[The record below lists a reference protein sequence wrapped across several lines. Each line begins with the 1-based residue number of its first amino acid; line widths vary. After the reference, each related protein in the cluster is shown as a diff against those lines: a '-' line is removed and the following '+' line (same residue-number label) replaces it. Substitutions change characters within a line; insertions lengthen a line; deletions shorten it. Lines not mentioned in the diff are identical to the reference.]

1 MKTIRIQAG
10 RPYTVMVGEGI
21 RTQAG
26 RMIADTLPAAASA
39 AIISDSNVAPLY
51 LEQIKDTIEQ
61 AGLSV
66 CSTVIPAG
74 EASKNLSVYSEILSF
89 LAEQKLSRSDVIV
102 ALGGGV
108 VGDLVGFAAATFLR
122 GVPYVQIPTSL
133 LAMVDSSV
141 GGKTAVDLPAGKN
154 LAGAFYQPSVVI
166 CDPEVL
172 HTLPDSYFRDG
183 CAEVIKYGVLEDEM
197 LFSRLM
203 TEGICFDRVSVI
215 SRCIEI
221 KAHYV
226 AEDEFDQGLRQKL
239 NLGHTFGHAI
249 EASSH
254 FAVTHGQAVA
264 AGMCMIA
271 RASCALGFCRKSCVD
286 AVEACVREFGLPD
299 SSDKLA
305 EELLPYV
312 FSDKK
317 RRADSISL
325 IVPRQIGQC
334 DVMAV
339 GADDITSWLKGAL
352 KHESND

>member
-1 MKTIRIQAG
+1 MKKIRIQAG

-108 VGDLVGFAAATFLR
+108 VGDLAGFAAATFLR

-166 CDPEVL
+166 CDPDVL

-203 TEGICFDRVSVI
+203 TEGIRFDRVPVI

-339 GADDITSWLKGAL
+339 GADDIVNWLKGAL
-352 KHESND
+352 KHESHN

>member
-10 RPYTVMVGEGI
+10 QPYTVMVGEGI
-21 RTQAG
+21 RTQTG
-26 RMIADTLPAAASA
+26 KMIADTLPEAASA

-51 LEQIKDTIEQ
+51 LAQIRDAIEQ

-74 EASKNLSVYSEILSF
+74 EESKNLSVYSEILSF
-89 LAEQKLSRSDVIV
+89 LAEQKLTRSDVII

-108 VGDLVGFAAATFLR
+108 VGDLAGFAAATFLR

-172 HTLPDSYFRDG
+172 HTLPDSYLRDG

-203 TEGICFDRVSVI
+203 TEGIRFDRVPVI

-352 KHESND
+352 KHESHN

>member
-1 MKTIRIQAG
+1 MKKIRIQAG

-26 RMIADTLPAAASA
+26 RMIADTLPEAASTV
-39 AIISDSNVAPLY
+39 IISDTNVAPLY

-89 LAEQKLSRSDVIV
+89 LAEQKLTRSDVII

-108 VGDLVGFAAATFLR
+108 VGDLAGFAAATFLR

-141 GGKTAVDLPAGKN
+141 GGKTAVDLQAGKN

-166 CDPEVL
+166 CDPDVL

-203 TEGICFDRVSVI
+203 TEGIRFDRVPVI

>member
-1 MKTIRIQAG
+1 MKKIRIQAG
-10 RPYTVMVGEGI
+10 RPYTVMVGEGL

-26 RMIADTLPAAASA
+26 KMIADTLPEAAST

-66 CSTVIPAG
+66 YSKVIPAG

-89 LAEQKLSRSDVIV
+89 LAEQKLTRSDVII

-108 VGDLVGFAAATFLR
+108 VGDLAGFAAATFLR

-172 HTLPDSYFRDG
+172 HTLPDSYLRDG

-264 AGMCMIA
+264 A
-271 RASCALGFCRKSCVD
+271 
-286 AVEACVREFGLPD
+286 
-299 SSDKLA
+299 
-305 EELLPYV
+305 
-312 FSDKK
+312 
-317 RRADSISL
+317 
-325 IVPRQIGQC
+325 
-334 DVMAV
+334 
-339 GADDITSWLKGAL
+339 
-352 KHESND
+352 

>member
-1 MKTIRIQAG
+1 
-10 RPYTVMVGEGI
+10 
-21 RTQAG
+21 
-26 RMIADTLPAAASA
+26 
-39 AIISDSNVAPLY
+39 
-51 LEQIKDTIEQ
+51 
-61 AGLSV
+61 
-66 CSTVIPAG
+66 
-74 EASKNLSVYSEILSF
+74 
-89 LAEQKLSRSDVIV
+89 
-102 ALGGGV
+102 
-108 VGDLVGFAAATFLR
+108 
-122 GVPYVQIPTSL
+122 
-133 LAMVDSSV
+133 
-141 GGKTAVDLPAGKN
+141 
-154 LAGAFYQPSVVI
+154 
-166 CDPEVL
+166 
-172 HTLPDSYFRDG
+172 
-183 CAEVIKYGVLEDEM
+183 VIKYGVLEDEM

-271 RASCALGFCRKSCVD
+271 RASCALGFCRKSCLD
-286 AVEACVREFGLPD
+286 AIEACVREFGLPD
-299 SSDKLA
+299 SCDKLA

>member
-26 RMIADTLPAAASA
+26 RMIVDTLPAAASA

>member
-1 MKTIRIQAG
+1 MKKIRIQAG

-26 RMIADTLPAAASA
+26 RMIADTLPEAASTV
-39 AIISDSNVAPLY
+39 IISDTNVAPLY

-66 CSTVIPAG
+66 YSKVIPAG

-89 LAEQKLSRSDVIV
+89 LAEQKLTRSDVII

-108 VGDLVGFAAATFLR
+108 VGDLAGFAAATFLR

-141 GGKTAVDLPAGKN
+141 GGKTAVDLQAGKN

-172 HTLPDSYFRDG
+172 HTLPDSFLRDG

-203 TEGICFDRVSVI
+203 TEGIRFDRVPVI

-352 KHESND
+352 KHESHN

>member
-10 RPYTVMVGEGI
+10 QPYTVMVGEGI
-21 RTQAG
+21 RTQTG
-26 RMIADTLPAAASA
+26 KMIADTLPAAASA

-66 CSTVIPAG
+66 YSKVIPAG

-89 LAEQKLSRSDVIV
+89 LAEQKLTRSDVII

-108 VGDLVGFAAATFLR
+108 VGDLAGFAAATFLR

-352 KHESND
+352 KHESHN

>member
-1 MKTIRIQAG
+1 MKKIRIQAG

-26 RMIADTLPAAASA
+26 RMIADTLPEAASTV
-39 AIISDSNVAPLY
+39 IISDTNVAPLY

-66 CSTVIPAG
+66 YSKVIPAG

-89 LAEQKLSRSDVIV
+89 LAEQKLTRSDVII

-108 VGDLVGFAAATFLR
+108 VGDLAGFAAATFLR

-166 CDPEVL
+166 CDLEVL
-172 HTLPDSYFRDG
+172 HTLPDSYLRDG

-203 TEGICFDRVSVI
+203 TEGIRFDRVPVI

-254 FAVTHGQAVA
+254 FSVTHGQAVA

-286 AVEACVREFGLPD
+286 PIEACVREFCLPD
-299 SSDKLA
+299 SGDKLA

-339 GADDITSWLKGAL
+339 GADDIVNWLKGTL
-352 KHESND
+352 KHESHN

>member
-1 MKTIRIQAG
+1 MKKIRIQAG

-26 RMIADTLPAAASA
+26 RMIADTLPEAASTV
-39 AIISDSNVAPLY
+39 IISDTNVAPLY

-66 CSTVIPAG
+66 YSKVIPAG

-89 LAEQKLSRSDVIV
+89 LAEQKLTRSDVII

-108 VGDLVGFAAATFLR
+108 VGDLAGFAAATFLR

-141 GGKTAVDLPAGKN
+141 GGKTAVDLQAGKN

-172 HTLPDSYFRDG
+172 HTLPDSYLRDG

-203 TEGICFDRVSVI
+203 TEGIRFDRVPVI

-334 DVMAV
+334 DVMTV

-352 KHESND
+352 KHESHN

>member
-1 MKTIRIQAG
+1 MKKIRIQAG

-21 RTQAG
+21 RTQTG
-26 RMIADTLPAAASA
+26 KMIADTLPEAASA

-66 CSTVIPAG
+66 YSKVIPAG

-89 LAEQKLSRSDVIV
+89 LAEQKLTRSDVII

-108 VGDLVGFAAATFLR
+108 VGDLAGFAAATFLR

-166 CDPEVL
+166 CDPDVL

-203 TEGICFDRVSVI
+203 TEGIRFDRVPVI

-352 KHESND
+352 KHESHN

>member
-1 MKTIRIQAG
+1 MKKIRIQAG

-26 RMIADTLPAAASA
+26 RMIADTLPEAASTV
-39 AIISDSNVAPLY
+39 IISDTNVAPLY

-66 CSTVIPAG
+66 YSKVIPAG

-89 LAEQKLSRSDVIV
+89 LAEQKLTRSDVII

-108 VGDLVGFAAATFLR
+108 VGDLAGFAAATFLR

-172 HTLPDSYFRDG
+172 HTLPDSYLRDG

-203 TEGICFDRVSVI
+203 TEGIRFDRVPVI

-254 FAVTHGQAVA
+254 FSVTHGQAVA

-286 AVEACVREFGLPD
+286 AIEACVREFGLPD
-299 SSDKLA
+299 SGDKLA

>member
-10 RPYTVMVGEGI
+10 QPYTVMVGEGI
-21 RTQAG
+21 RTQTG
-26 RMIADTLPAAASA
+26 KMIADTLPEAASA

-66 CSTVIPAG
+66 YSKVIPAG

-89 LAEQKLSRSDVIV
+89 LAEQKLTRSDVII

-108 VGDLVGFAAATFLR
+108 VGDLAGFAAATFLR

-141 GGKTAVDLPAGKN
+141 GGKTAVDLQAGKN

-172 HTLPDSYFRDG
+172 HTLPDSYLRDG

-203 TEGICFDRVSVI
+203 TEGIRFDRVPVI

-352 KHESND
+352 KHESHN

>member
-10 RPYTVMVGEGI
+10 QPYTVMVGEGI
-21 RTQAG
+21 RTQTG
-26 RMIADTLPAAASA
+26 KMIADTLPEAASA

-51 LEQIKDTIEQ
+51 LAQIRDAIEQ

-66 CSTVIPAG
+66 CSKVIAAG

-108 VGDLVGFAAATFLR
+108 VGDLAGFAAATFLR

-172 HTLPDSYFRDG
+172 HTLPDSYLRDG

-352 KHESND
+352 KHESHN

>member
-1 MKTIRIQAG
+1 MKKIRIQAG
-10 RPYTVMVGEGI
+10 RSYTVMVGGGI

-26 RMIADTLPAAASA
+26 RMIADTLPEAASTV
-39 AIISDSNVAPLY
+39 IISDTNVAPLY

-66 CSTVIPAG
+66 YSKVIPAG

-166 CDPEVL
+166 CDPDVL

-203 TEGICFDRVSVI
+203 TEGIRFDRVPVI

-352 KHESND
+352 KHESHN

>member
-1 MKTIRIQAG
+1 MKKIRIQAG

-66 CSTVIPAG
+66 YSKVIPAG

-89 LAEQKLSRSDVIV
+89 LAEQKLTRSDVII

-108 VGDLVGFAAATFLR
+108 VGDLAGFAAATFLR

-166 CDPEVL
+166 CDPDVL

-203 TEGICFDRVSVI
+203 TEGIRFDRVPVI

-334 DVMAV
+334 DVMTV

-352 KHESND
+352 KHESHN

>member
-1 MKTIRIQAG
+1 MKKIRIQAG

-26 RMIADTLPAAASA
+26 RMIADTLPEAASTV
-39 AIISDSNVAPLY
+39 IISDTNVAPLY

-66 CSTVIPAG
+66 YSKVIPAG

-89 LAEQKLSRSDVIV
+89 LAEQKLTRSDVII

-108 VGDLVGFAAATFLR
+108 VGDLAGFAAATFLR

-141 GGKTAVDLPAGKN
+141 GGKTAVDLQAGKN

-172 HTLPDSYFRDG
+172 HTLPDSYLRDG

-334 DVMAV
+334 DVMTV

-352 KHESND
+352 KHESHN

>member
-1 MKTIRIQAG
+1 MKKIRIQAG

-166 CDPEVL
+166 CDPDVL

-203 TEGICFDRVSVI
+203 TEGIRFDRVPVI

-339 GADDITSWLKGAL
+339 GADDIVNWLKGAL
-352 KHESND
+352 KHESHN

>member
-1 MKTIRIQAG
+1 MKKIRIQAG

-26 RMIADTLPAAASA
+26 RMIVDTLPAAASA

-66 CSTVIPAG
+66 CSKVIAAG

-89 LAEQKLSRSDVIV
+89 LAEQKLSRSDVII

-108 VGDLVGFAAATFLR
+108 VGDLAGFAAATFLR

-141 GGKTAVDLPAGKN
+141 GGKTAVDLQAGKN
-154 LAGAFYQPSVVI
+154 LAGVFYQPSVVI

-352 KHESND
+352 KHESHN